1 MAGPAPPDGG
11 YGWLVVLASLLQ
23 MMTGGPIMP
32 MYGIFF
38 KHKFERFGMGE
49 TEQRTIFMVY
59 LVSWNLV
66 TMLVG
71 PLAQL
76 RSHRFVA
83 LCSTLCI
90 MLGVGLSS
98 LASCFAHMLLTY
110 GLLCGVGMGLG
121 NANGILILN
130 KYFNR
135 RVGVAFALYAI
146 GLGVAAIAMPQ
157 LIKLL
162 LAGFT
167 PDHTILVYASVA
179 STGLIGAALMKDP
192 VPDSRLNQKTAD
204 TMKPLVKSSDTSGD
218 LKNRKNSLDQKN
230 IFVKMLFMIKWRL
243 LCSPYFV
250 TISIGNSMAFN
261 VTQVVASSL
270 RSITAEK
277 GLTLSQS
284 ADLVSVGNWRSA
296 NELTRCS
303 QHDVLNVLET

>member
-1 MAGPAPPDGG
+1 
-11 YGWLVVLASLLQ
+11 
-23 MMTGGPIMP
+23 
-32 MYGIFF
+32 
-38 KHKFERFGMGE
+38 
-49 TEQRTIFMVY
+49 
-59 LVSWNLV
+59 
-66 TMLVG
+66 
-71 PLAQL
+71 
-76 RSHRFVA
+76 
-83 LCSTLCI
+83 

-218 LKNRKNSLDQKN
+218 LKDRKNSLDQKN

-296 NELTRCS
+296 NQLTRCS